1 MNKAYL
7 LLLLAL
13 LFSCKENRKQPE
25 QDNKIESN
33 TEQVIYDQSEG
44 MDILDHMKKTY
55 TFDPDASDPLFNGI
69 HFPSFVEGIYFDKAQ
84 LVFQVRGDTTTIRQ
98 ELESAG
104 GSKNFRLELI
114 KNDMYS
120 QKQLI
125 AIQDELSDRF
135 CKLPESPVK
144 RNVIGFGCRTN
155 TIEIDLILN
164 TPEKRKAFREQIMD
178 SPAFRFNGP
187 EVPPVNEETGCND
200 TLDIYLRADY
210 PLYSTE
216 TPSIRFMLYNNSN
229 KEVTCGEH
237 YHITYEDE
245 EGTWRT
251 LPIHGLTID
260 IAYIVAPK
268 TTIPFVA
275 SLYPD
280 IHPNKAG
287 RYRFFYEVYM
297 NRKRQLMMEE
307 FQLTDNGQL
316 LKEVKKT
323 PIPQEI
329 LQSASPEYAERLNV
343 EWEEPFYTRIEE
355 MPEFPGGREAM
366 NDFIKK
372 NTRYTKPTGE
382 DKVEKHIFVQ
392 VMIEKDGTLRSPFIS
407 RGINPTLDQEALR
420 IIQLMPKWQP
430 GKHKGIPR
438 RVRYIITVPFEVMQE

>member
-25 QDNKIESN
+25 QDNKTESN

-44 MDILDHMKKTY
+44 MDILDRMKKAY
-55 TFDPDASDPLFNGI
+55 TFDPDTSDPLFNGI

-114 KNDMYS
+114 KSDMYS

-155 TIEIDLILN
+155 TIEIDLIVN
-164 TPEKRKAFREQIMD
+164 TPEKRKEFREQIMD

-200 TLDIYLRADY
+200 TLNIYLRADY
-210 PLYSTE
+210 PLYSTN
-216 TPSIRFMLYNNSN
+216 ILRVRFMLYNNSN
-229 KEVTCGEH
+229 REVTCGAH

-245 EGTWRT
+245 EGIWRT
-251 LPIHGLTID
+251 LPINDSAVD
-260 IAYIVAPK
+260 IAYIVSPK
-268 TTIPFVA
+268 TTFPFEA

-280 IHPNKAG
+280 VHPNQPG
-287 RYRFFYEVYM
+287 RYRFFYEISIDR
-297 NRKRQLMMEE
+297 NRLLMMEE

-329 LQSASPEYAERLNV
+329 LQSASPEYAERLNT
-343 EWEEPFYTRIEE
+343 EWEEPFHTRVKE
-355 MPEFPGGREAM
+355 MPEFPGGKEAM
-366 NDFIKK
+366 YDFIQK
-372 NTRYTKPTGE
+372 NTRYTKPAGE
-382 DKVEKHIFVQ
+382 DKVEKLIFVQ

-407 RGINPTLDQEALR
+407 RGINPALDQEALR
-420 IIQLMPKWQP
+420 VIKLMPKWKP
-430 GKHKGIPR
+430 GKHKGIPC
-438 RVRYIITVPFEVMQE
+438 RVRYIITVPFEVTRE